1 MNKPFI
7 ILLTFLL
14 AFQSLGLAIT
24 PTIKPEAATNSTND
38 SDWTLFWS
46 DEFDGTEIDKSKW
59 SYDIGNWI
67 VDGDGNGVARGWG
80 NNELEY
86 YTDSPENS
94 YIQDGNLVIEAKK
107 EETTDEYGSY
117 DYTSAKLKTKGLFS
131 KKYGKFEARMKL
143 PSGQGYWPAFWML
156 PENDVYGGWA
166 ASGEIDI
173 MEAAGKNAKEV
184 GGALHFGQVA
194 PNNVHTAEAYQFP
207 EGESNTDFHTYSIEW
222 EPGEIRWYVDGNLY
236 QTSNNW
242 YSKDKNNAEKYSFP
256 APFDQEFYLVLNLAV
271 GGWYGGDP
279 DATTTFPGKMEVD
292 YVRVYELTGRDY
304 KTPVEP
310 SVEKVELPADAKM
323 PQADG
328 NLIYDNDY
336 IKGFTDISAETQ
348 SMNPLYW
355 NFLYLPSFGGDGGIT
370 TDTINGEAFAKVE
383 VNNPGNALWSL
394 QKIQLMSI
402 ASGGK
407 YKVSF
412 DAKSTGNRN
421 MMVKVSGG
429 ADRGWAKYSNEEI
442 IELTSEVQSY
452 EFSFDMIQDTDL
464 AARLEFNMGANGNNP
479 IWIGNVRVEDITG
492 VQQDYSAKEP
502 LLNGNHV
509 YNGTFDQG
517 TMDRMT
523 FWNFNQNDG
532 LATGNV
538 SEATREFKTTIAD
551 GGSSSTAI
559 QLTQKGM
566 NLLEGKDYE
575 LTFNARADQPRDIQ
589 VDFLSKDGTV
599 VYSTNSVNLSDE
611 MNKNTIE
618 FTMPGGVTDTQGQL
632 VFNLGGNSSD
642 VYIDD
647 VMLLNLSGNMVIPSL
662 VNGDFS
668 NGLEPW
674 SQYIH
679 FDAQAQITEAN
690 GEAKAAI
697 TNPGGEEWGVLLEQ
711 KGLKFG
717 QGQKYTVSF
726 DARSTTDRPIVVSL
740 ENAEYKRYLSEV
752 TELTNEMKSFTYDV
766 DMTAN
771 DTLSLK
777 FQMGKYGLDAH
788 DIFIDNV
795 KIITAGAS
803 QPEEPTTPEPTP
815 ELDNGTFDTAMDGW
829 VSWWGDQWSGVAE
842 GSANVEN
849 GELKVDITKVGGASY
864 SPQIFQKGITFEKGK
879 TYNVTFDARANDAR
893 KVNVNIGKELTEDPW
908 FIPYAPTQTFDL
920 TNEMQ
925 TFTYS
930 FEMTEDTFN
939 DGKIVFELG
948 NIQDGNAATTVF
960 LDNVSITPQQP
971 APTPELDNG
980 TFDTAMDGWFSWW
993 GDQWSGVAEGSA
1005 DVENGELKVDITKV
1019 GGASYSPQI
1028 YQKEITFEK
1037 GKTYN
1042 VTFDARA
1049 NDARKVNVN
1058 IGKELT
1064 EDPWFISYA
1073 PTQTFDLTNEMQTFT
1088 YSFEMTEDTFN
1099 DGKIVFELGNIQD
1112 GNAATTVFL
1121 DNVSITVDGSG
1132 SIIDQE
1138 APVISGAAD
1147 QTVKLGDAFDPL
1159 YGVKATDNADGDITS
1174 SMIVNGTVNTSVA
1187 GSYTLTYISTDS
1199 SGNTA
1204 KVERKI
1210 IVIKSGWLK
1219 ENGYWFYYD
1228 SKTGI
1233 KKTGWLQDGSK
1244 WYYLDGNGV
1253 MKTGW
1258 ILSGGKW
1265 YFLEESGAMKT
1276 GWVKS
1281 GTKWYYLQSGGAM
1294 KTGWLKSGG
1303 KWYYLESSG
1312 AMKTG
1317 WLKSGGKWYYLEGSG
1332 VMKTGWLKSGGKWY
1346 YLENSGAMKTGW
1358 VKSGTK
1364 WYYLENSGAMKTG
1377 WIKSGSKWYYLYSSG
1392 AMAYNTTIDGY
1403 KLGADG
1409 AWIQ

>member
-1 MNKPFI
+1 MNKTFT
-7 ILLTFLL
+7 ILLTLLL

-46 DEFDGTEIDKSKW
+46 DEFDSTEIDKSKW

-107 EETTDEYGSY
+107 EETTDEFGSY

-131 KKYGKFEARMKL
+131 KRYGKFEARMKL

-194 PNNVHTAEAYQFP
+194 PNNVHTAEAYHFP

-242 YSKDKNNAEKYSFP
+242 YSKDKNNTEKYSFP

-348 SMNPLYW
+348 IMDPLYW
-355 NFLYLPSFGGDGGIT
+355 NFLHLPSFGGDGGIT

-383 VNNPGNALWSL
+383 VKNPGNALWSL
-394 QKIQLMSI
+394 QKIQLLSI

-412 DAKSTGNRN
+412 DAKSTSNRN

-532 LATGNV
+532 SATGNV
-538 SEATREFKTTIAD
+538 SEATREFKAAIAD

-599 VYSTNSVNLSDE
+599 VYSTNTVNLSEE
-611 MNKNTIE
+611 MNKKTIE
-618 FTMPGGVTDTQGQL
+618 FTMPGEVTDTQGQL

-647 VMLLNLSGNMVIPSL
+647 VMLLNLSGNLVIPSL

-679 FDAQAQITEAN
+679 YDAQAQITEAN

-815 ELDNGTFDTAMDGW
+815 ELDNGTFEAGMAGW

-842 GSANVEN
+842 GTADVEN
-849 GELKVDITKVGGASY
+849 GELKVDITMVGGASY

-939 DGKIVFELG
+939 DGK
-948 NIQDGNAATTVF
+948 
-960 LDNVSITPQQP
+960 
-971 APTPELDNG
+971 
-980 TFDTAMDGWFSWW
+980 M
-993 GDQWSGVAEGSA
+993 
-1005 DVENGELKVDITKV
+1005 
-1019 GGASYSPQI
+1019 
-1028 YQKEITFEK
+1028 
-1037 GKTYN
+1037 
-1042 VTFDARA
+1042 
-1049 NDARKVNVN
+1049 
-1058 IGKELT
+1058 
-1064 EDPWFISYA
+1064 
-1073 PTQTFDLTNEMQTFT
+1073 
-1088 YSFEMTEDTFN
+1088 
-1099 DGKIVFELGNIQD
+1099 VFELGNIQD

-1121 DNVSITVDGSG
+1121 DNVSITVDGPG
-1132 SIIDQE
+1132 SVIDQE
-1138 APVISGAAD
+1138 APVISGAED

-1159 YGVKATDNADGDITS
+1159 YGVKATDNADGDVTS
-1174 SMIVNGTVNTSVA
+1174 SIIVNGTVNTSVA

-1210 IVIKSGWLK
+1210 TVIKSGWLK

-1228 SKTGI
+1228 PGTGI
-1233 KKTGWLQDGSK
+1233 IKTGWLQDGSK

-1265 YFLEESGAMKT
+1265 YLLEESGAMKT

-1281 GTKWYYLQSGGAM
+1281 GTKWYYLESSGAM
-1294 KTGWLKSGG
+1294 KTGWLKDGG

-1332 VMKTGWLKSGGKWY
+1332 VMKTGWLKSEGKWY

-1364 WYYLENSGAMKTG
+1364 WYYLESSGAMKTG

-1392 AMAYNTTIDGY
+1392 AMAYNTTIGGY